1 MDVGERWELEQDDGT
16 FTLES
21 PTLRQT
27 QEVIK
32 TNEETI
38 TPNSL
43 VIAAI
48 QGEANQ
54 ENITAA
60 PSSNLSTIAQRS
72 HELFYY

>member
-1 MDVGERWELEQDDGT
+1 MYVGERWELEQDDGT

-38 TPNSL
+38 TPTQMAPTPDSGHPRGGE
-43 VIAAI
+43 
-48 QGEANQ
+48 QGEYN
-54 ENITAA
+54 
-60 PSSNLSTIAQRS
+60 SSA
-72 HELFYY
+72 EF